1 VSAYNYAIG
10 QSKPVCSNG
19 VTIDSTPAEISE
31 VVVEK
36 AVVAS
41 GLLKDIDTEKVYFL
55 NKNRELE
62 EITGPPEA
70 CRYSKFEVC
79 H

>member
-1 VSAYNYAIG
+1 
-10 QSKPVCSNG
+10 
-19 VTIDSTPAEISE
+19 
-31 VVVEK
+31 
-36 AVVAS
+36 
-41 GLLKDIDTEKVYFL
+41 VYFL

-79 H
+79 HWNTLNWVHTNSKKNSFTGQMIFMIYS